1 MSKIFIRGEVMEK
14 NAKIYVTGH
23 TGMVGSAIVRQL
35 KANGYTNIITKT
47 HSQLDLTRQAEV
59 EKFFSEEKPEYVFV
73 AAAKVGGI
81 KANSTYPVE
90 FATENAY
97 IGLNIITA
105 AHNNSVKK
113 LLYLS
118 SACCYP
124 NNAQMPV
131 KECDLFCGAP
141 EITNQAYALSKNL
154 CLRLCSY
161 YKKEY
166 GDDFTAVMPANCY
179 GEGDSFDPQNSH
191 VIPSL
196 IMKYHNAKL
205 NQTPQIELW
214 GSGKPLREFIYV
226 DDLADAC
233 IFVINNY
240 SGEEHINIGTGEE
253 ISILELAQLVSKTV
267 GYEGKIVC
275 DTSKPDGKMRNFID
289 SSKLAELGWKPKY
302 TIQSGL
308 TKIYNFY
315 LESVIAGEKNAN

>member
-1 MSKIFIRGEVMEK
+1 MEK
-14 NAKIYVTGH
+14 NAKIYVAGH
-23 TGMVGSAIVRQL
+23 NGMVGSAIVRQL
-35 KANGYTNIITKT
+35 KAEGYKNIICKS
-47 HSQLDLTRQAEV
+47 HSELDLTRQADV
-59 EKFFSEEKPEYVFV
+59 ENFFAVEKPEYVFA

-105 AHNNSVKK
+105 AHNNRVKK

-124 NNAQMPV
+124 NSVEMPI
-131 KECDLFCGAP
+131 KESDLLCGAP
-141 EITNQAYALSKNL
+141 EKTNEAYALTKNL

-161 YKKEY
+161 YKREY
-166 GDDFTAVMPANCY
+166 NDDFIAVMPANCF

-205 NQTPQIELW
+205 NNIEQIELW

-233 IFVINNY
+233 VFVMNNY

-253 ISILELAQLVSKTV
+253 ISILELAQTVSKTV

-289 SSKLAELGWKPKY
+289 SSKILFLGWKPKY
-302 TIQSGL
+302 SISKGIERL
-308 TKIYNFY
+308 YKWYLDKIF
-315 LESVIAGEKNAN
+315 VR